1 MEKHTQ
7 ALEQEIRDRTAA
19 QERLR
24 ERAMRL
30 IYHNQVLTE
39 LTKDPG
45 LHEGDLQAIFQT
57 LTEVMART
65 LEAERSS
72 IWLFKDDRIILEC
85 RNLYNYTTDQ
95 HEQGQEICITNYPEY
110 TAAVIQEGLVVV
122 NDVLQDDRTREF
134 LDDYLLPIGI
144 TAVMSV
150 PIQRGDDYIGGIWIE
165 QIGDSHP
172 WSVEDQTFARSVA
185 NLIVIAIEARN
196 RQQAEEQLR
205 LAKEAA
211 ERANQ
216 AKSEFLANMS
226 HELRTPLN
234 GILGYAQILQ
244 RSQNL
249 SSQDKSSIE
258 IIYQCGSHLLTL
270 INDILDLAKIEAR
283 RMELLPSD
291 FHFPAFL
298 QAVAEI
304 CRVRAQEKSLIFT
317 CELDPELPMGIHAD
331 EKRLRQVLLNLL
343 GNAVK
348 FTKSGSVTFSVSLIE
363 QLAKINQ
370 QNVYRI
376 RFAVKDT
383 GVGMAETQI
392 NRIFLPFEQVG
403 SPHQQSEGTG
413 LGLAISQKIVHL
425 MGSNIQAT
433 SQPGMGSIFWVDLDL
448 PEAGDRLDRVSLESQ
463 GTIVGYKGNQRR
475 ILVVDDHWEN
485 RSVLVNML
493 APLGFAMIEASSG
506 SEALELIKTNPPDLV
521 ITDLVMPEM
530 DGTELIRLVR
540 QEPCWSD
547 IKILAS
553 SASVSAGDRHKCLSA
568 GSDDFLPKPVS
579 ATETL
584 EKIAQFL
591 HLEWVYKPNPVSQQP
606 IIAPPPE
613 VIEELYT
620 LAMRG
625 NLKEIGRQ
633 IQQMS
638 WQEYQP
644 FLEKLNYMV
653 QGFQERKII
662 NFLNQYR
669 SPQA

>member
-45 LHEGDLQAIFQT
+45 LHEGDLQTIFQT

-72 IWLFKDDRIILEC
+72 IWLFKEDRVVLEC

-95 HEQGQEICITNYPEY
+95 HEQGQEICITDYPEY
-110 TAAVIQEGLVVV
+110 TAAVIQEGLVAV
-122 NDVLQDDRTREF
+122 NDVLQDDRTKEF
-134 LDDYLLPIGI
+134 LDNYLLPMGI

-196 RQQAEEQLR
+196 RQQAEEELR

-317 CELDPELPMGIHAD
+317 CELDPELPIGIHAD

-363 QLAKINQ
+363 QVVKINE
-370 QNVYRI
+370 QNIYRI

-403 SPHQQSEGTG
+403 SPDQQSEGTG

-425 MGSNIQAT
+425 MGSNIQVT

-448 PEAGDRLDRVSLESQ
+448 PGAGDRLDRVSLEFQ
-463 GTIVGYKGNQRR
+463 GMIVGYKGNQRR

-493 APLGFAMIEASSG
+493 APLGFAMLEASSG

-540 QEPCWSD
+540 QEPWWSD

-584 EKIAQFL
+584 EKIAQLL

-613 VIEELYT
+613 VIEELYS

-669 SPQA
+669 SLQA